1 MDLGREGKV
10 ALITGSG
17 QGVGREIA
25 KVLASEG
32 AKVVVND
39 IIMEKADS
47 VAKEINDAVGTAM
60 SIRAVVTDLEQVQA
74 MVS

>member
-10 ALITGSG
+10 ALITGSS
-17 QGVGREIA
+17 QSVGREIA

-39 IIMEKADS
+39 IIMERADS
-47 VAKEINDAVGTAM
+47 VAKEINDAGGTAM